1 MKNLES
7 KRYWIWFSLIK
18 NLGCIRKKKLL
29 ELYKTPENIYN
40 LTKEE
45 LLKIDGIGN
54 ETVKNILESKN
65 EKLLDYHIKYMEENN
80 IDIIHICEESY
91 PQLLKQIYDAPVS
104 LYIRG
109 NKEILNGQNIGI
121 VGCRD
126 CTDYGKKAAKYF
138 AYNLS
143 KEKSINIVSG
153 LAKGV
158 DSYAHWGSVG
168 SNIEVAR
175 EANCGKKQDYSGK
188 QKLNCGNKYGT
199 CGKQNINCGKL
210 QNNCEINKK
219 DCGKTIAVLGNGLD
233 MIYPKEN
240 IELANEIIRNGGAII
255 SEYPCGTKPDKMNF
269 PARNR
274 IISGISKGI
283 IVIEAKEKS
292 GTLITV
298 DFALEQGRDVF
309 VVPGNINSINSVG
322 TNNLIKQ
329 GAKLVT
335 SYIDVYQ

>member
-1 MKNLES
+1 MEDLEN
-7 KRYWIWFSLIK
+7 KKYWIWFSLIK
-18 NLGCIRKKKLL
+18 GLGCVRKNNLLKIYGMPEEIYKLS
-29 ELYKTPENIYN
+29 KR
-40 LTKEE
+40 E
-45 LLKIDGIGN
+45 LLKVDGIGE
-54 ETVKNILESKN
+54 ETVTNIIEAKN
-65 EKLLDYHIKYMEENN
+65 EKILNYHIKYMEENN
-80 IDIIHICEESY
+80 IDIIHICEKSY
-91 PQLLKQIYDAPVS
+91 PQALKQIYDAPVS

-109 NKEILNGQNIGI
+109 NKEILNGKNIGI
-121 VGCRD
+121 VGCRE

-143 KEKSINIVSG
+143 KEKSVNIVSG

-168 SNIEVAR
+168 ANIEC
-175 EANCGKKQDYSGK
+175 ENTKNCGKKQES
-188 QKLNCGNKYGT
+188 
-199 CGKQNINCGKL
+199 CGKINNNCGK
-210 QNNCEINKK
+210 INDDCGKLK
-219 DCGKTIAVLGNGLD
+219 NDCGKLKNDCGKTIAVLGNGLD

-240 IELANEIIRNGGAII
+240 IELANEIIRSGGAII

-274 IISGISKGI
+274 IISGLSKGI

-322 TNNLIKQ
+322 TNDLIKQ
-329 GAKLVT
+329 GAKMVT
-335 SYIDVYQ
+335 SYEDIK

>member
-1 MKNLES
+1 MEDLEN
-7 KRYWIWFSLIK
+7 KKYWIWFSLIK
-18 NLGCIRKKKLL
+18 GLGCVRKNNLL
-29 ELYKTPENIYN
+29 KIYGTPEEIYK
-40 LTKEE
+40 LSKRE
-45 LLKIDGIGN
+45 LLKVDGIGE
-54 ETVKNILESKN
+54 ETVTNIIEAKNKKILN
-65 EKLLDYHIKYMEENN
+65 YHIKYMEENN
-80 IDIIHICEESY
+80 IDIIHICEKSY
-91 PQLLKQIYDAPVS
+91 PQALKQIYDAPVS

-109 NKEILNGQNIGI
+109 NKEILNGKNIGI
-121 VGCRD
+121 VGCRE
-126 CTDYGKKAAKYF
+126 CTDYGKKSAKYF

-143 KEKSINIVSG
+143 KEKSVNIVSG

-168 SNIEVAR
+168 ANIEC
-175 EANCGKKQDYSGK
+175 ENTKNCGKKQESCGK
-188 QKLNCGNKYGT
+188 INNNCGKIN
-199 CGKQNINCGKL
+199 NNCGKL
-210 QNNCEINKK
+210 KN

-240 IELANEIIRNGGAII
+240 IELANEIIRSGGAII

-274 IISGISKGI
+274 IISGLSKGI

-322 TNNLIKQ
+322 TNDLIKQ
-329 GAKLVT
+329 GAKMVT
-335 SYIDVYQ
+335 SYEDIK

>member
-1 MKNLES
+1 MEDLEN
-7 KRYWIWFSLIK
+7 KKYWIWFSLIK
-18 NLGCIRKKKLL
+18 GLGCVRKNNLL
-29 ELYKTPENIYN
+29 KIYGTPEEIYK
-40 LTKEE
+40 LSKRE
-45 LLKIDGIGN
+45 LLKVDGIGE
-54 ETVKNILESKN
+54 ETVTNIIEAKN
-65 EKLLDYHIKYMEENN
+65 EKILNYHIKYMEENN
-80 IDIIHICEESY
+80 IDIIHICEKSY
-91 PQLLKQIYDAPVS
+91 PQALKQIYDAPVS

-109 NKEILNGQNIGI
+109 NKEILNGKNIGI
-121 VGCRD
+121 VGCRE

-143 KEKSINIVSG
+143 KEKSVNIVSG

-168 SNIEVAR
+168 ANIEC
-175 EANCGKKQDYSGK
+175 ESTKNCGKKQES
-188 QKLNCGNKYGT
+188 
-199 CGKQNINCGKL
+199 CGKINDDCGKL
-210 QNNCEINKK
+210 KN
-219 DCGKTIAVLGNGLD
+219 DCGKTIAILGNGLD

-274 IISGISKGI
+274 IISGLSKGI

-322 TNNLIKQ
+322 TNDLIKQ
-329 GAKLVT
+329 GAKMVT
-335 SYIDVYQ
+335 SYEDIK

>member
-1 MKNLES
+1 MEDLEN
-7 KRYWIWFSLIK
+7 KKYWIWFSLIK
-18 NLGCIRKKKLL
+18 GLGCVRKNNLL
-29 ELYKTPENIYN
+29 KIYGTPEKIYK
-40 LTKEE
+40 LSKRE
-45 LLKIDGIGN
+45 LLKVDGIGE
-54 ETVKNILESKN
+54 ETVTNIIEAKN
-65 EKLLDYHIKYMEENN
+65 EKILNYHIKYMEENN
-80 IDIIHICEESY
+80 IDIIHICEKSY
-91 PQLLKQIYDAPVS
+91 PQALKQIYDAPVS

-109 NKEILNGQNIGI
+109 NKEILNGKNIGI
-121 VGCRD
+121 VGCRE
-126 CTDYGKKAAKYF
+126 CTDYGKKVAKYF

-143 KEKSINIVSG
+143 KEKSVNIVSG

-168 SNIEVAR
+168 ANIEC
-175 EANCGKKQDYSGK
+175 ESTKNCGKKQES
-188 QKLNCGNKYGT
+188 
-199 CGKQNINCGKL
+199 CGKINDDCGKL
-210 QNNCEINKK
+210 KN
-219 DCGKTIAVLGNGLD
+219 DCGKTIAILGNGLN

-274 IISGISKGI
+274 IISGLSKGI

-322 TNNLIKQ
+322 TNDLIKQ
-329 GAKLVT
+329 GAKMVT
-335 SYIDVYQ
+335 SYEDIK